1 MGLKYR
7 WMQKKD
13 LDKINNKE
21 DLLFLLKNNK
31 IIANVVESNEEVLG
45 WIVYK
50 SLEKKVRIAK
60 MSFTNEE
67 IANEIIDYLINK
79 NPDKKIEVA
88 VSEYDLRFHLILKQN
103 NFIAKEIK
111 KIQDSD
117 FYIFTRNAK

>member
-1 MGLKYR
+1 
-7 WMQKKD
+7 MQKKD
-13 LDKINNKE
+13 LDKISNKE

-79 NPDKKIEVA
+79 NPNKKIEVA
-88 VSEYDLRFHLILKQN
+88 VSEYDLRFQLILKQN